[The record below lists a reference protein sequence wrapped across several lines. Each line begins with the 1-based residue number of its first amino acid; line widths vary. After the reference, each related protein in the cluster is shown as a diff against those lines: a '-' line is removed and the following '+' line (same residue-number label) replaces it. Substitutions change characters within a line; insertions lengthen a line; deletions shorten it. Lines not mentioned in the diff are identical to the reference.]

1 MLFKVG
7 GFTRVGL
14 FSTWIYLKRQF
25 AIHDIASSIMVQ
37 FYRLCS
43 VVFCQFNNYMFIM
56 VALCFVKL
64 ITICLWWLH
73 CIYLLL
79 SFTYLEVF
87 AYLLSLMHI
96 NEFISILWNDLPCST
111 LNFMSLI
118 SMIFKSIFDEI
129 IWNLSYFMLFHTTTH
144 NCYNPS

>member
-7 GFTRVGL
+7 GFSRVEL

-25 AIHDIASSIMVQ
+25 SIHDIVNSIMVQ

-43 VVFCQFNNYMFIM
+43 VVFCQTNSYMFIM

-79 SFTYLEVF
+79 SFAYLEVF
-87 AYLLSLMHI
+87 AYFLSLMHI
-96 NEFISILWNDLPCST
+96 NEFISILWNDLPCSIH
-111 LNFMSLI
+111 NFMSFI
-118 SMIFKSIFDEI
+118 SMIFKIKYIWWEQVEFD
-129 IWNLSYFMLFHTTTH
+129 LFHAIS
-144 NCYNPS
+144 YNYS

>member
-7 GFTRVGL
+7 GFSRVGL
-14 FSTWIYLKRQF
+14 FGTRIYLKRQF
-25 AIHDIASSIMVQ
+25 SIHDIANSIVVQ
-37 FYRLCS
+37 FYGLCS
-43 VVFCQFNNYMFIM
+43 IVFCQTNNYMFIM

-64 ITICLWWLH
+64 ITIFLWWLH

-79 SFTYLEVF
+79 LFTYLELF

-96 NEFISILWNDLPCST
+96 NEFISILQNNLPCSV
-111 LNFMSLI
+111 LNFI
-118 SMIFKSIFDEI
+118 YMIFKSIFDEI
-129 IWNLSYFMLFHTTTH
+129 MWNLSYFMLFHTTTH